1 MFHKASLNIRPQEI
15 VARPN
20 LQWEVG
26 AYSLDDILQKYP
38 LPRVVQCA
46 YTLNDDISTEK
57 SNFDFLQPML
67 LYQKHVCNKV
77 TATSLNTDPQTGHT
91 VEVGAP
97 LLIPE
102 DYKGWFAVTYKPH
115 VEPVPHF
122 CQVGVLASSDCDTIL
137 IGGESDVNALQV
149 YKEGDLPQPR
159 VLYPG
164 DVLSVGNVHV
174 TTTKAKKKMFK
185 KSVSREE
192 KFLRCTDYADREVL
206 LPFDATGI
214 FYSLKQK
221 RKTEI
226 PIMHI
231 KDIITDIKLPCIVKL
246 VYGRFP
252 VTPCIFT
259 GMLKLEECHK
269 DPSVIVSSVFNL
281 KNILLE
287 IPVTIPLMFRVAIT
301 DKSLIASKGYNNA
314 LRQCQEEMETYMRNI
329 KVSQGQ
335 TTGAQAQV
343 KSPPLFPQV
352 PISVHSK
359 TTSDC
364 IAPDMSRYPRK
375 SPKPTNGKSVTSES
389 APPVDQC
396 FSGRSSSSSS
406 TRASSKRYN
415 DYIPMWIGP
424 QTPTPPTSEGSGY
437 PHSQPPQIT
446 KQNSI
451 TISTRNG
458 YMTVPMYPRHTEV
471 TDREQVISLVDKINL
486 WQRMDTFD
494 QNGSSPDSVDP
505 ATGARMP
512 GRKASFTYSETG
524 EITEGG
530 DTIKHQA
537 TTKGPSIMSQNIQIM
552 S

>member
-1 MFHKASLNIRPQEI
+1 MSIFS
-15 VARPN
+15 
-20 LQWEVG
+20 
-26 AYSLDDILQKYP
+26 
-38 LPRVVQCA
+38 
-46 YTLNDDISTEK
+46 
-57 SNFDFLQPML
+57 
-67 LYQKHVCNKV
+67 
-77 TATSLNTDPQTGHT
+77 
-91 VEVGAP
+91 
-97 LLIPE
+97 
-102 DYKGWFAVTYKPH
+102 GWFAVTYKPR

-137 IGGESDVNALQV
+137 IGGERDVNALQV

-206 LPFDATGI
+206 LPFEATGM
-214 FYSLKQK
+214 FYALKQK

-252 VTPCIFT
+252 ITPCIFT

-314 LRQCQEEMETYMRNI
+314 LRQCQDEMETYMRNI

-343 KSPPLFPQV
+343 KSPPLFSQ
-352 PISVHSK
+352 
-359 TTSDC
+359 
-364 IAPDMSRYPRK
+364 
-375 SPKPTNGKSVTSES
+375 

-396 FSGRSSSSSS
+396 FTGRSSSSS
-406 TRASSKRYN
+406 KRDN
-415 DYIPMWIGP
+415 DYIPVWIGP

-458 YMTVPMYPRHTEV
+458 YMTLPMYPRHTEV

-486 WQRMDTFD
+486 WQRMNTFD
-494 QNGSSPDSVDP
+494 HNGSSPDSVDP
-505 ATGARMP
+505 ATGASMP
-512 GRKASFTYSETG
+512 RRKASFTYSETG
-524 EITEGG
+524 EITQGG

-537 TTKGPSIMSQNIQIM
+537 TTKGPAIMSQNIQIM